1 MMGPLSRMSSALPCG
16 RPSTMSTSTTSAR
29 LRIARCRATVPPM
42 LPAPTTVTLNFP
54 GIDRSS
60 SFSRRLAMIG
70 ESAYLCRAVP
80 ALKYP
85 RTRGD
90 KQGASLEVNHAIETR
105 QSIGRVKQDPGPKVL
120 VEKVLESAVHAPN
133 HKITEPWRFHVFAGK
148 GRGEF
153 ARARAEL
160 ARIQAEAEGEEEEYV
175 AGRIS
180 RERKK
185 AFRAPVVIAV
195 ISKGGRDEVET
206 LENYA
211 ACAAAV
217 QNMQLTA
224 HALDLATIW
233 RTGLVAYHPYMRE
246 FFALEA
252 GDKIVAYLYLGYP
265 DVEERP
271 RRREPA
277 STRTVWHEG

>member
-1 MMGPLSRMSSALPCG
+1 ME
-16 RPSTMSTSTTSAR
+16 
-29 LRIARCRATVPPM
+29 
-42 LPAPTTVTLNFP
+42 VTEA
-54 GIDRSS
+54 IE
-60 SFSRRLAMIG
+60 SRR
-70 ESAYLCRAVP
+70 SV
-80 ALKYP
+80 
-85 RTRGD
+85 
-90 KQGASLEVNHAIETR
+90 
-105 QSIGRVKQDPGPKVL
+105 GRVTQEPVPREV
-120 VEKVLESAVHAPN
+120 VERILESAVHAPN
-133 HKITEPWRFHVFAGK
+133 HRITEPWRFHVFTGK

-160 ARIQAEAEGEEEEYV
+160 ARILAEAEGEEEEYV
-175 AGRIS
+175 AGRMS

-224 HALDLATIW
+224 HSLGLATIW
-233 RTGLVAYHPYMRE
+233 RTGPVAYHPYMRDY
-246 FFALEA
+246 FGLEEN
-252 GDKIVAYLYLGYP
+252 DRIVAYLYLGYP
-265 DVEERP
+265 DATERP

-277 STRTVWHEG
+277 SSKTVWHEG

>member
-1 MMGPLSRMSSALPCG
+1 LE
-16 RPSTMSTSTTSAR
+16 
-29 LRIARCRATVPPM
+29 
-42 LPAPTTVTLNFP
+42 VTQA
-54 GIDRSS
+54 IQ
-60 SFSRRLAMIG
+60 SRR
-70 ESAYLCRAVP
+70 SV
-80 ALKYP
+80 
-85 RTRGD
+85 
-90 KQGASLEVNHAIETR
+90 
-105 QSIGRVKQDPGPKVL
+105 GRVKQDPVPREL
-120 VEKVLESAVHAPN
+120 VEKILENAVHAPN
-133 HKITEPWRFHVFAGK
+133 HKITEPWRFHVFTGK
-148 GRGEF
+148 GRGEL

-160 ARIQAEAEGEEEEYV
+160 ARILAETEGEEEELA

-195 ISKGGRDEVET
+195 ISRGGRDEVET

-224 HALDLATIW
+224 HALGLATIW
-233 RTGLVAYHPYMRE
+233 RTGLQAYHPYMRE
-246 FFALEA
+246 FFGLEA

-265 DVEERP
+265 DMEERP

-277 STRTVWHEG
+277 SSKTVWHQG

>member
-1 MMGPLSRMSSALPCG
+1 M
-16 RPSTMSTSTTSAR
+16 RP
-29 LRIARCRATVPPM
+29 IVD
-42 LPAPTTVTLNFP
+42 VT
-54 GIDRSS
+54 
-60 SFSRRLAMIG
+60 
-70 ESAYLCRAVP
+70 
-80 ALKYP
+80 
-85 RTRGD
+85 
-90 KQGASLEVNHAIETR
+90 QAIETR
-105 QSIGRVKQDPGPKVL
+105 RSIGRVKQEPVPRET
-120 VEKVLESAVHAPN
+120 VERILESGVHAPN

-148 GRGEF
+148 GRGEL

-160 ARIQAEAEGEEEEYV
+160 ARLQAEAEGEDEEMS

-195 ISKGGRDEVET
+195 ISEAGRDEVET

-224 HALDLATIW
+224 HALGLGAMW
-233 RTGLVAYHPYMRE
+233 RTGAMAYHDHMRQ
-246 FFALEA
+246 FFGLRE
-252 GDKIVAYLYLGYP
+252 GDTIVAYLYLGYP
-265 DVEERP
+265 DMGERP

-277 STRTVWHEG
+277 QEKTVWHEG

>member
-1 MMGPLSRMSSALPCG
+1 VL
-16 RPSTMSTSTTSAR
+16 
-29 LRIARCRATVPPM
+29 
-42 LPAPTTVTLNFP
+42 
-54 GIDRSS
+54 
-60 SFSRRLAMIG
+60 
-70 ESAYLCRAVP
+70 
-80 ALKYP
+80 
-85 RTRGD
+85 
-90 KQGASLEVNHAIETR
+90 LEVNRAIETR
-105 QSIGRVKQDPGPKVL
+105 QSIGRVRQDPVPREL
-120 VEKVLESAVHAPN
+120 VEKILQSAVHAPN
-133 HKITEPWRFHVFAGK
+133 HKLTEPWRFHVFVGK

-160 ARIQAEAEGEEEEYV
+160 ARLQARAEGEEEEFA

-224 HALDLATIW
+224 HSLGLATIW
-233 RTGLVAYHPYMRE
+233 RTGTFAYHPYMRD
-246 FFALEA
+246 FFELEEN
-252 GDKIVAYLYLGYP
+252 DKIAAYLYLGYP
-265 DVEERP
+265 DMSERP

-277 STRTVWHEG
+277 SSKTVWHEG

>member
-1 MMGPLSRMSSALPCG
+1 
-16 RPSTMSTSTTSAR
+16 
-29 LRIARCRATVPPM
+29 M
-42 LPAPTTVTLNFP
+42 L
-54 GIDRSS
+54 
-60 SFSRRLAMIG
+60 
-70 ESAYLCRAVP
+70 
-80 ALKYP
+80 
-85 RTRGD
+85 
-90 KQGASLEVNHAIETR
+90 LEVNRAIETR
-105 QSIGRVKQDPGPKVL
+105 QSIGRVRQDPVPREL
-120 VEKVLESAVHAPN
+120 VEMILESAVHAPN
-133 HKITEPWRFHVFAGK
+133 HKLTEPWRFHVFIGK

-160 ARIQAEAEGEEEEYV
+160 ARLQARAEREEEEFA

-224 HALDLATIW
+224 HSLGLATIW
-233 RTGLVAYHPYMRE
+233 RTGTFAYHPYMRD
-246 FFALEA
+246 FFELEA
-252 GDKIVAYLYLGYP
+252 NDKIAAYLYLGYP
-265 DVEERP
+265 DMSERP

-277 STRTVWHEG
+277 SSKTVWHEG

>member
-1 MMGPLSRMSSALPCG
+1 
-16 RPSTMSTSTTSAR
+16 
-29 LRIARCRATVPPM
+29 M
-42 LPAPTTVTLNFP
+42 L
-54 GIDRSS
+54 
-60 SFSRRLAMIG
+60 
-70 ESAYLCRAVP
+70 
-80 ALKYP
+80 
-85 RTRGD
+85 
-90 KQGASLEVNHAIETR
+90 LEVNRAIETR
-105 QSIGRVKQDPGPKVL
+105 QSIGRVRQDPVPREL
-120 VEKVLESAVHAPN
+120 VEKILQSAVHAPN
-133 HKITEPWRFHVFAGK
+133 HKLTEPWRFHVFIGK

-160 ARIQAEAEGEEEEYV
+160 ARLQARAEGEEEEFA

-224 HALDLATIW
+224 HSLGLASIW
-233 RTGLVAYHPYMRE
+233 RTGTFAYHPYMRD
-246 FFALEA
+246 FFELEEN
-252 GDKIVAYLYLGYP
+252 DKIAAYLYLGYP
-265 DVEERP
+265 DMSERP

-277 STRTVWHEG
+277 SSKTVWHEG